1 MGFDIYASEG
11 TLVFEGTR
19 YTGAEVKVR
28 LDLPLV
34 DLEAFDAL
42 AEGVTNPFDTDFL
55 ERRLAWLVEHVLKS
69 WNLEA
74 KGEPIPL
81 TIEGINAL
89 PRTFTRRLVTAWL
102 RTVTDIDLPLVPS
115 SAPSTNGVSSTAQ

>member
-55 ERRLAWLVEHVLKS
+55 ERRLAW
-69 WNLEA
+69 NLEA

>member
-55 ERRLAWLVEHVLKS
+55 ERRLAWHPETVLTS
-69 WNLEA
+69 WYLYVCVGPN
-74 KGEPIPL
+74 PL
-81 TIEGINAL
+81 TI
-89 PRTFTRRLVTAWL
+89 
-102 RTVTDIDLPLVPS
+102 
-115 SAPSTNGVSSTAQ
+115 